1 MHLKKTSQQILGDSM
16 TNNEFQELL
25 SMLRRLMRIVDEFEA
40 PEFEK
45 NQPKAMMIPPEIY
58 DEICDSLKQKNI
70 TLFGVS

>member
-45 NQPKAMMIPPEIY
+45 NESTY
-58 DEICDSLKQKNI
+58 N
-70 TLFGVS
+70 

>member
-1 MHLKKTSQQILGDSM
+1 M
-16 TNNEFQELL
+16 TNKDFKEMLE
-25 SMLRRLMRIVDEFEA
+25 MLRRLMRIVDEFEA

-58 DEICDSLKQKNI
+58 DEICDSLKQSHI

>member
-1 MHLKKTSQQILGDSM
+1 M
-16 TNNEFQELL
+16 TNKDFKELL

-45 NQPKAMMIPPEIY
+45 NEPKTMMIPPEIY

>member
-1 MHLKKTSQQILGDSM
+1 M
-16 TNNEFQELL
+16 TNKDFKEMLE
-25 SMLRRLMRIVDEFEA
+25 MLRRLMRIVDEFEA

-45 NQPKAMMIPPEIY
+45 NQPKAMMITPEIY